1 MAKKDELED
10 KEMKLT
16 ALEDDI
22 LSRMAEVEKRELALQ
37 DKEVNLEAQKSA
49 IEDRKNDIE
58 TRLNEVA
65 EREAAAMAGKSEES
79 LKDLVPIT
87 PARKRLRYKCVK
99 KCHHPVSPTK
109 PATCKLYYPGE
120 DYYAFEGDEV
130 PKHFQLI
137 RDAVDEL
144 EASKLIEEENQRTL
158 PPFLADKVAAVHG
171 GS

>member
-16 ALEDDI
+16 ALEEDI
-22 LSRMAEVEKRELALQ
+22 LSRQAEVEKGELALQ
-37 DKEVNLEAQKSA
+37 DKEINLEIEKSA
-49 IEDRKNDIE
+49 IEDRKKDIE
-58 TRLNEVA
+58 TRLNDVA
-65 EREAAAMAGKSEES
+65 EREAALDGKQP
-79 LKDLVPIT
+79 DDTQPPAPIT

-109 PATCKLYYPGE
+109 PATCRLYYPGE
-120 DYYAFEGDEV
+120 EYYAFEGDKV

-144 EASKLIEEENQRTL
+144 EASKLIDEENQRTL
-158 PPFLADKVAAVHG
+158 PPFLANKVAAVHG